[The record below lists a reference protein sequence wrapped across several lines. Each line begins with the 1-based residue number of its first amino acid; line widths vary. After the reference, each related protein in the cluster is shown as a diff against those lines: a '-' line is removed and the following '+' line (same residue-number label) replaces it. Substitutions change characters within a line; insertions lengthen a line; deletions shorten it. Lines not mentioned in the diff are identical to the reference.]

1 MTHRRAGLPAGEKL
15 LLVCMKGDKG
25 RSKQGQV
32 HTSQSQTVEQL
43 TTDYR
48 GLRRKHTPE
57 TELIGKSFGFAE
69 KLPQIISSFCS
80 AGSSKVLRVADDFAG
95 KHL

>member
-1 MTHRRAGLPAGEKL
+1 MTHRRAGLPADEKR
-15 LLVCMKGDKG
+15 LLVCTEGDKG

-32 HTSQSQTVEQL
+32 HTSQSPAVEQL
-43 TTDYR
+43 TTDRR
-48 GLRRKHTPE
+48 GLRRKHAPE
-57 TELIGKSFGFAE
+57 TELIGKSFGFAK

-80 AGSSKVLRVADDFAG
+80 AGSSKDLRVADDSSG